1 HGDALKVKVAA
12 PPERGRANAALERL
26 LAEELGLRPADV
38 AVVAG
43 HTGRRKRVRLRGAD
57 PGRVRAWVA
66 AHGGSRG
73 RRRAAPG
80 AQLAVASGSSTCRA
94 PTHLVSARPWRN
106 TDTGPSSLTTTARA
120 SGWS

>member
-1 HGDALKVKVAA
+1 VASVEVADDGSVLLTVHVQPGASRPGVAGTHGDALKVKVAA

-66 AHGGSRG
+66 AHGG
-73 RRRAAPG
+73 
-80 AQLAVASGSSTCRA
+80 
-94 PTHLVSARPWRN
+94 
-106 TDTGPSSLTTTARA
+106 
-120 SGWS
+120 